1 MYTKENLLTE
11 KQEEAL
17 ELVADHLSSKEIGLR
32 LGIFSDS
39 VDKRVDDARRRLGAA
54 TRKEAVRL
62 FKDHKRVD
70 QDGDWF
76 TGEPITVS
84 KNGLEGQSDGD
95 ERNDALYEFADVLA
109 MPQPAPWRSWTAA
122 VPEDRARTPLSIGAK
137 LGFVLAGALGDGSSG
152 PTLASIDA
160 GSSDFNLGASEL
172 RSY

>member
-32 LGIFSDS
+32 LGISSHS

-95 ERNDALYEFADVLA
+95 ERNDALYEFADVGL

-122 VPEDRARTPLSIGAK
+122 VPEIEPERLSIGAK
-137 LGFVLAGALGDGSSG
+137 LGFVLAGALGMVVLVLLLLALMQGLQ
-152 PTLASIDA
+152 TLI
-160 GSSDFNLGASEL
+160 
-172 RSY
+172 